1 MRSIKEKYL
10 FLFHEKE
17 NKSYI
22 KEDDIMRFKEKLTKN
37 PPGEIWE
44 EYCGFLD
51 LSIDEYMMVQNR
63 LLDEQI
69 ELFSKCG
76 LGQKIM
82 HGQRPK
88 GVDEFRRI
96 VPLTTYEDYAEVL
109 LNKKESMLPSEPVVW
124 LETTWESGTHPK
136 KLAPYSREMLDV
148 YTSNILSAMML
159 STSNQKGK
167 FKVHSGDKVLYG
179 LAPLPYATGLFPLL
193 IAPEIDINF
202 MPPIKDAEKM
212 SFSEQNRAGFSEA
225 LKCGIDQFFGM
236 SSVVYT
242 ITRNFERFTSSGSV
256 SMKKMIGIRPKMLFR
271 ILKAKYI
278 CNRDNRPMKPKDLF
292 DLQGFV
298 CVGTDTALFKDE
310 LEEAW
315 GKRPLEIHGGTE
327 PSCMATETWSRN
339 GLVFFPDNAFYEF
352 IPKEEMLKN
361 KENPNYIPKTYVMNE
376 VQANQE
382 YEIVLTLFKGGAF
395 MRYRPGD
402 MYRCLRTVNERDG
415 VMLPQFEYIDRVPS
429 VIDIAGFT
437 RITESS
443 INKVLQLS
451 GLPVGDWFAMKEY
464 NGDKVSYMHFYV
476 EIDVR
481 TPEAAILDEQLIR
494 EHFGI
499 YFRHYDH
506 DYNDLK
512 RLLGIEPLMVTI
524 LPVGSLKKF
533 KDIFGKPIRKIN
545 PPAQDVI
552 DLRYLIK
559 EPVWEGGKKQ

>member
-1 MRSIKEKYL
+1 
-10 FLFHEKE
+10 
-17 NKSYI
+17 
-22 KEDDIMRFKEKLTKN
+22 
-37 PPGEIWE
+37 
-44 EYCGFLD
+44 
-51 LSIDEYMMVQNR
+51 
-63 LLDEQI
+63 
-69 ELFSKCG
+69 
-76 LGQKIM
+76 
-82 HGQRPK
+82 
-88 GVDEFRRI
+88 
-96 VPLTTYEDYAEVL
+96 
-109 LNKKESMLPSEPVVW
+109 
-124 LETTWESGTHPK
+124 
-136 KLAPYSREMLDV
+136 
-148 YTSNILSAMML
+148 
-159 STSNQKGK
+159 
-167 FKVHSGDKVLYG
+167 
-179 LAPLPYATGLFPLL
+179 
-193 IAPEIDINF
+193 
-202 MPPIKDAEKM
+202 
-212 SFSEQNRAGFSEA
+212 
-225 LKCGIDQFFGM
+225 
-236 SSVVYT
+236 
-242 ITRNFERFTSSGSV
+242 
-256 SMKKMIGIRPKMLFR
+256 
-271 ILKAKYI
+271 
-278 CNRDNRPMKPKDLF
+278 
-292 DLQGFV
+292 
-298 CVGTDTALFKDE
+298 
-310 LEEAW
+310 
-315 GKRPLEIHGGTE
+315 
-327 PSCMATETWSRN
+327 
-339 GLVFFPDNAFYEF
+339 
-352 IPKEEMLKN
+352 
-361 KENPNYIPKTYVMNE
+361 MNE